1 MEVMVTFSA
10 LHKYLGHKPG
20 PLSGE
25 LVARAVEEHLVET
38 GDLDWKRELPPER
51 GASSSDFPKD
61 VAAMANSGGGTI
73 VFGVS
78 EVQKAATSRRDVGE
92 LTERHERALRS
103 AAVTAIMPPIFG
115 LEIHRVGVEGERAVV
130 VVVPPSVDGP
140 HLIYKN
146 DLFGAPI
153 RNDSDTV
160 WMKER
165 QIEAMYRARLDE
177 RRHAGE
183 ALGKLHDDTAAGHDL
198 QERAWFIGVAHPR
211 IPDIAAARPT
221 REQARETFERAAALT
236 LGWSDSTGIH
246 PLASVSLNN
255 PRPGLRRWIAPN
267 KATSDRQRF
276 RQAWAS
282 IHHDGSVGLA
292 SAVGGPPM
300 TAEDGS
306 LPGGRVLSRSIEAA
320 VSDLVALIEAVA
332 ERRGGAW
339 EYEVR
344 VGVEYRGTD
353 PMVIQTTDQ
362 HGFTYDEN
370 STPLARF
377 TPVAATIVVG
387 EGVTDLH
394 QQVYGLAEDCVN
406 QGGITYLRTI
416 KEPPPSE

>member
-1 MEVMVTFSA
+1 M
-10 LHKYLGHKPG
+10 
-20 PLSGE
+20 
-25 LVARAVEEHLVET
+25 
-38 GDLDWKRELPPER
+38 
-51 GASSSDFPKD
+51 SSDFPKD

-221 REQARETFERAAALT
+221 REQARETFERAAA

>member
-1 MEVMVTFSA
+1 MTFSA

-20 PLSGE
+20 PVTGE
-25 LVARAVEEHLVET
+25 LVATAVAEHLVET
-38 GDLDWKRELPPER
+38 SDLDWKRELPPEK
-51 GASSSDFPKD
+51 GASGSDFPKD

-78 EVQKAATSRRDVGE
+78 EVQKAATGRRDVGE

-115 LEIHRVGVEGERAVV
+115 LGIYRVGVGGERAVV

-146 DLFGAPI
+146 DLFGAPV

-183 ALGKLHDDTAAGHDL
+183 ALGRLYDDTAVGHDL
-198 QERAWFIGVAHPR
+198 AERAWFIGVAHPR
-211 IPDIAAARPT
+211 IPDVATERPA
-221 REQARETFERAAALT
+221 REQAGVVFDRAATLT
-236 LGWSDSTGIH
+236 LGWSDRTGIH
-246 PLASVSLNN
+246 PLENVTLNN
-255 PRPGLRRWIAPN
+255 PRPGLRRWTAPN

-282 IHHDGSVGLA
+282 IHHDGSVSIA
-292 SAVGGPPM
+292 AAVGGPPING
-300 TAEDGS
+300 EHES
-306 LPGGRVLSRSIEAA
+306 LPGSRVPSRSIEAA
-320 VSDLVALIEAVA
+320 VSDLVALIAAVV
-332 ERRGGAW
+332 ESRGGAW
-339 EYEVR
+339 EYEVN
-344 VGVEYRGTD
+344 VGVEYQGAE

-362 HGFTYDEN
+362 HGFIYDEN

-377 TPVAATIVVG
+377 APVAATIVAG

-406 QGGITYLRTI
+406 QGGVTYLRTI